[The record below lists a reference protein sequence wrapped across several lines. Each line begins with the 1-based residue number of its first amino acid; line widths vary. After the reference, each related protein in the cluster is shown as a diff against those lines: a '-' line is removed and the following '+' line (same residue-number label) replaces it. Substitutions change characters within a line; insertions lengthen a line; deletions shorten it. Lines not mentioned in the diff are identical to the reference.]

1 MTTIDL
7 RPVRPGW
14 TVHFTCG
21 GSAAIS
27 SILRNPNGNSF
38 EIVFDGDTSNY
49 TFLSGAC
56 ARSQQLNIVRVNPP
70 PMTEAQMREALAE
83 IARIAKFVDV
93 QCYTGTVQDKIRE
106 ILALAEGKS

>member
-7 RPVRPGW
+7 RPVRQGW

-56 ARSQQLNIVRVNPP
+56 IRSAQLSIVRLDPP
-70 PMTEAQMREALAE
+70 PMRDVQMRDALE
-83 IARIAKFVDV
+83 
-93 QCYTGTVQDKIRE
+93 
-106 ILALAEGKS
+106 KS